1 MVFRSNGEHEKT
13 VDWMKIC
20 GRNIAGESQ
29 MWKRKKKYT
38 RKSLL
43 KTSVVET
50 LEMVKEQ
57 DYYTFKP

>member
-1 MVFRSNGEHEKT
+1 MENMKKT

-29 MWKRKKKYT
+29 MWKRKKIYSQVLT
-38 RKSLL
+38 QN
-43 KTSVVET
+43 SVVET